1 MSAEDAGTDTAH
13 ENINQ
18 EQDET
23 ATKYMSSPM
32 NFEIH
37 RADTTSD
44 IYENENI
51 PQEEDFFAE
60 KEEAYADTVS
70 GLLNKR
76 KCRRMCPLFRRR
88 RHRGSLRGT

>member
-37 RADTTSD
+37 RADNY
-44 IYENENI
+44 IRYI
-51 PQEEDFFAE
+51 
-60 KEEAYADTVS
+60 
-70 GLLNKR
+70 R
-76 KCRRMCPLFRRR
+76 K
-88 RHRGSLRGT
+88 